1 MIRTIG
7 YFALVAFLYW
17 LIIRWWLR
25 RARRKNTI
33 GIFHLYCSSGG
44 GGERVL
50 WHLVKIL
57 LEKYPKYTIYIYTQK
72 ELHQDSLQILLKA
85 RNLFKIDLLADD
97 RALERLEFVPLS
109 LSPWIEAKKYPFL
122 TLLFQNLISVIVAFQ
137 AAYNIVPEVYF
148 ETIGFTFTL
157 PVFKLAGSRI
167 ATYIHY
173 PTISSDMIHNV
184 ETTTHASYNNRQVFV
199 RFPLLRQLKLV
210 YYKLLVFL
218 YGYAGRSADTVM
230 VNSSWT
236 QKHIESLWS
245 CKAVVV
251 YPPCDVDSFKALP
264 LERFEERLSSKV
276 GQSNLNI
283 ISIAQFRPEKNHQ
296 MQIEAFD
303 MFMNRVKHSNDSQ
316 LTLYGGCRGA
326 EDQKLVEY
334 LRDLINR
341 LDLSSR
347 VSLVVNASFEELL
360 DGLHEADVAIHTMV
374 NEHFGIV
381 MLEFMAAGLITIA
394 HNSGGPKADIIDDQ
408 KNGFLCDDIND
419 FAEKLALISKMSFQE
434 RQTIRKNAI
443 EKSEKFSNARFESS
457 ITKELDAIM
466 IS

>member
-1 MIRTIG
+1 MIKTIV
-7 YFALVAFLYW
+7 YFMLVAILYW
-17 LIIRWWLR
+17 LIIRWLLR

-33 GIFHLYCSSGG
+33 GVFHLYCSSGG

-50 WHLVKIL
+50 WHAIKIL
-57 LEKYPKYTIYIYTQK
+57 LQKYPKHSIYIYT
-72 ELHQDSLQILLKA
+72 ERNLHQDSLQILLKV
-85 RNLFKIDLLADD
+85 RSLFKIDLLADE

-109 LSPWIEAKKYPFL
+109 LSPLVEAKRYPFL
-122 TLLFQNLISVIVAFQ
+122 TLFLQNLMSVVVAFQ

-157 PVFKLAGSRI
+157 PVFKTAGCKVI
-167 ATYIHY
+167 TYIHY
-173 PTISSDMIHNV
+173 PIISSDMIDNV
-184 ETTTHASYNNRQVFV
+184 KTSNHASFNNRKIFV
-199 RFPLLRQLKLV
+199 KSPVLRRLKLV

-218 YGYAGRSADTVM
+218 YGLAGRRADLVM

-236 QKHIESLWS
+236 QKHIESLWK
-245 CKAVVV
+245 CRALVV
-251 YPPCDVDSFKALP
+251 YPPCDIESFKLLP
-264 LERFEERLSSKV
+264 LERYKDRSSP
-276 GQSNLNI
+276 NLNI

-303 MFMNRVKHSNDSQ
+303 MFMNRMKHANDSQ
-316 LTLYGGCRGA
+316 LTIYGGCRDVA
-326 EDQKLVEY
+326 DQKRVEY

-347 VSLVVNASFEELL
+347 VNLVVNASFDELI
-360 DGLHEADVAIHTMV
+360 DGMQEADVAIHTMV

-381 MLEFMAAGLITIA
+381 LLEFMAAGLITVA

-408 KNGFLCDDIND
+408 KNGFLCDIVDD
-419 FAEKLALISKMSFQE
+419 FAEKLASISRMDFEE
-434 RQTIRKNAI
+434 RQTIRKRAI
-443 EKSEKFSNARFESS
+443 EKSEKFSNDRFESS
-457 ITKELDAIM
+457 LTKELHELM